1 MITQYI
7 LLVLGIAMLAVSLV
21 LLFRPWRL
29 VAAIPAFVGMLLL
42 HLSYFIAVKTG
53 TFIFWGTATALV
65 AGLAYVSP
73 AGEPDGQ
80 RASNLYIA
88 TSAIA
93 GCLLGMIVGAR
104 IMVLGVVLGAFVGQ
118 LAYSRTP
125 AGRWM
130 SHPVGTFAQYFA
142 AKCLPAIVAVAQVG
156 IAIEG
161 FLLETELPEL

>member
-7 LLVLGIAMLAVSLV
+7 SLALGIAALLAALV
-21 LLFRPWRL
+21 LLFRPWKL
-29 VAAIPAFVGMLLL
+29 VAAVPAFVGMVLL
-42 HLSYFIAVKTG
+42 HLSYCIAVKTG
-53 TFIFWGTATALV
+53 TFIFWGVATALV
-65 AGLAYVSP
+65 AGLAYMSP

-80 RASNLYIA
+80 RASNLYIG

-125 AGRWM
+125 AGSGMRQPA
-130 SHPVGTFAQYFA
+130 STVLQYFA

-161 FLLETELPEL
+161 FLL

>member
-1 MITQYI
+1 
-7 LLVLGIAMLAVSLV
+7 MLAASLV
-21 LLFRPWRL
+21 LLFHPWKV
-29 VAAIPAFVGMLLL
+29 VAAIPAFVGMVLL
-42 HLSYFIAVKTG
+42 HMSYFIAVKTG
-53 TFIFWGTATALV
+53 TFVFWGVATALV
-65 AGLAYVSP
+65 AGLAYMSP
-73 AGEPDGQ
+73 PGEPDGQ
-80 RASNLYIA
+80 RASNLYIGA
-88 TSAIA
+88 SAIA

-130 SHPVGTFAQYFA
+130 RQPVSTFAQYFA

-161 FLLETELPEL
+161 FLL